1 MAKRIAMVGVLAAVF
16 AAGFVVRD
24 IVPGEPVVHAQ
35 APGRVFEM
43 RTYTTAEGR
52 LDALNGRFRDHTMR
66 LFEKYG
72 IQNVAYFVPMD
83 TPDTLVYI
91 IAHPSREAAKVNF
104 SAFAKDPDWP
114 TIAAESGVGR
124 VQVESVFM
132 TATDY
137 SPLK

>member
-1 MAKRIAMVGVLAAVF
+1 MIRRLVMPMVLAGTF
-16 AAGFVVRD
+16 AAGFALRGTL
-24 IVPGEPVVHAQ
+24 PGEPVAHAQ
-35 APGRVFEM
+35 AQARVFEM

-52 LDALNGRFRDHTMR
+52 LEALNTRFRDHTMR

-72 IQNVAYFVPMD
+72 IQNIAYFVPQD
-83 TPDTLVYI
+83 KPDTLVYI

-104 SAFAKDPDWP
+104 SAFAKDPDWAK
-114 TIAAESGVGR
+114 IAAESGVGR
-124 VQVESVFM
+124 VQIESVFM

>member
-1 MAKRIAMVGVLAAVF
+1 MAKRIVMVGVLAAVF
-16 AAGFVVRD
+16 AAGFVVRG

-35 APGRVFEM
+35 APARVFEM

-52 LDALNGRFRDHTMR
+52 LDALNARFRDHTMR
-66 LFEKYG
+66 LFEKYD

-104 SAFAKDPDWP
+104 SAFAKDPEWP
-114 TIAAESGVGR
+114 AIAAESGVGR
-124 VQVESVFM
+124 VQIESVFM

-137 SPLK
+137 SPLR

>member
-1 MAKRIAMVGVLAAVF
+1 MAKRLVMVGVLAATF
-16 AAGFVVRD
+16 AAGFGLRAVVP
-24 IVPGEPVVHAQ
+24 VEPVVHAQ

-52 LDALNGRFRDHTMR
+52 LDALNARFRDHTMG

-83 TPDTLVYI
+83 KPDTLVYI

-104 SAFAKDPDWP
+104 SAFAKDPEWAG
-114 TIAAESGVGR
+114 IAERSGVGR
-124 VQVESVFM
+124 VQIESVFM
-132 TATDY
+132 RATEY